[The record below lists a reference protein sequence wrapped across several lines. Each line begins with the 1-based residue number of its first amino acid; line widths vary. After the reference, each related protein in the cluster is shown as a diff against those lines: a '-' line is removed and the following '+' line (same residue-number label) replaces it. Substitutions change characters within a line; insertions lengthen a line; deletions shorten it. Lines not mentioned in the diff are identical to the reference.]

1 MKSVELLTIPLL
13 LYALPRKSQAL
24 RGKFTERT
32 GLPVAFAHGQAR
44 LCPTSQALRASSPCR
59 GASGEEVGLSG
70 MPRPLLQGEVAL
82 RSNDGEVVRRTA

>member
-1 MKSVELLTIPLL
+1 MRFLLLLSL

-24 RGKFTERT
+24 RGKFTELT
-32 GLPVAFAHGQAR
+32 GLPVAFAHGQAL
-44 LCPTSQALRASSPCR
+44 LCPTSQALRTSSPCR
-59 GASGEEVGLSG
+59 EASGEEVGLSG

>member
-1 MKSVELLTIPLL
+1 MMKKEADEGRLPLFIL
-13 LYALPRKSQAL
+13 A
-24 RGKFTERT
+24 
-32 GLPVAFAHGQAR
+32 AHGQAVLR
-44 LCPTSQALRASSPCR
+44 PTSQALRASSPCR

>member
-1 MKSVELLTIPLL
+1 MRFLLLLSL

-24 RGKFTERT
+24 HGKFTERT
-32 GLPVAFAHGQAR
+32 GTPVAFAHGQALLR
-44 LCPTSQALRASSPCR
+44 PTSQALRASSPCR